1 MAGRRHTYP
10 MSDESAI
17 STGPGDEELT
27 PEDAE
32 LEALDLNGDGTVSVI
47 ELERARLGLI
57 DARLEEIADEGG
69 LKGSVAEV
77 AHKVLD
83 KFDNDG

>member
-1 MAGRRHTYP
+1 

-17 STGPGDEELT
+17 STRPGDDEVT
-27 PEDAE
+27 PEEAE
-32 LEALDLNGDGTVSVI
+32 VEALDLNGDGTVSVV

-69 LKGSVAEV
+69 VKGALAEV